1 MTDTLD
7 TPELA
12 NRLARAIASDI
23 CLYNEERIEN
33 AIENDT
39 LFSDIKE
46 DIDKGRSMYKKR
58 VSNEIYVAYN
68 FYDRA
73 LVDIIFKAKGEQ
85 VDSPIWQ

>member
-1 MTDTLD
+1 MSEVLS
-7 TPELA
+7 TPEMA
-12 NRLARAIASDI
+12 SRLARAIASDI
-23 CLYNEERIEN
+23 CLYNEERIEK

-39 LFSDIKE
+39 LFSEIRE
-46 DIDKGRSMYKKR
+46 EIEKGRAMYKKR

-73 LVDIIFKAKGEQ
+73 LVDTIFKVKGEQ